1 MKMVKKNWLLVVLI
15 GVLVLIVGTGLL
27 VKCGMERAA
36 AEEILTKF
44 PDRGVPRMNIT
55 LNRVTLE
62 EINAGSKD
70 VKYEGNEVAVYEGEE
85 KTLGAE
91 NVRVKG
97 RGNGTWVQEKKPYQI
112 KFDRKVDMF
121 GMGKARKWVLLAN
134 ATDATNLRTATAFYL
149 EEMLGMKPALKGEFV
164 ELYVDDEYVGLYYMT
179 QAVEIGKT
187 SVDLRDPMGV
197 LVELDNLYWE
207 GENYRISRN
216 GDKLVLKDTK
226 EDGLVDFAMDQFLS
240 DYNDFEVAIKEKN
253 YQRIEELV
261 DVESFAKYYLLSE
274 FTVNPDAYWTSFF
287 MYKDG
292 SEDKIHAGPGWDF
305 DLAFANKNWGNW
317 MGEEFYS
324 PTNTMIRKREFMS
337 RELYEGI
344 GVLEEGGIDWHSVSL
359 NLSRTI
365 FDLMDMTEFR
375 EVVQRVFLERMKE
388 EKGKMLSVF
397 DSEADAVTVAA
408 LIDGEK
414 WNKKGFEQETEML
427 KEWMTKRFNYFD
439 EVYGGQAFLV
449 GT

>member
-1 MKMVKKNWLLVVLI
+1 MIRRHWLTWALVGVLI
-15 GVLVLIVGTGLL
+15 LIVGTGLL
-27 VKCGMERAA
+27 VKFGMEKAQ
-36 AEEILTKF
+36 AEEILAKF

-55 LNRVTLE
+55 LNGVTLD

-70 VKYEGNEVAVYEGEE
+70 IKYEGNEVAVYEGEE

-91 NVRVKG
+91 GVRVKG

-112 KFDRKVDMF
+112 KFDKKVDLF
-121 GMGKARKWVLLAN
+121 GLGKAKKWVLLAN
-134 ATDATNLRTATAFYL
+134 AADATNLRTATAFYL
-149 EEMLGMKPALKGEFV
+149 EEMLEMKPAFKGKFV
-164 ELYVDDEYVGLYYMT
+164 ELYADNRYVGLYYLT
-179 QAVEIGKT
+179 HAVEIGKT

-197 LVELDNLYWE
+197 LVELDNVYWE

-216 GDKLVLKDTK
+216 GDKIVLKDTK
-226 EDGLVDFAMDQFLS
+226 EDGLADFVMDQFLS

-324 PTNTMIRKREFMS
+324 PTNTMIRKREFMP

-344 GVLEEGGIDWHSVSL
+344 GALEEGGIDWHSVSL

-365 FDLMDMTEFR
+365 FDLMDMAEFR

-397 DSEADAVTVAA
+397 DSEADAITVAA

-439 EVYGGQAFLV
+439 EVYGGQALLV